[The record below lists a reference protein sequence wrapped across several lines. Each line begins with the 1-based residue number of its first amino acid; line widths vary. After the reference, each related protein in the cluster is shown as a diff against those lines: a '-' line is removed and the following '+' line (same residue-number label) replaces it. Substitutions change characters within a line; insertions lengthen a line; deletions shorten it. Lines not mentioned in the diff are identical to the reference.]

1 MSEEAT
7 EQHEEPKAPGDSKSA
22 LAHTEMLFLRL
33 TFWQT
38 ILSVAGVFIAVVA
51 LYAALSESS
60 AVRQQTAAAVWP
72 FVQLSIADSDTGDS
86 ADFTLSFTNAGVGP
100 AKMRTMQLVIEGEP
114 VQDWADAVARLGGQL
129 SDSLSRNFI
138 TNRVLSPDE
147 KVDSIHTND
156 PELARKLQAV
166 MGNPENYITYCYCSI
181 FDECWV
187 ADSREDLQNPETA
200 EECPDFGEAAFRN

>member
-1 MSEEAT
+1 MSEDAT
-7 EQHEEPKAPGDSKSA
+7 EKQDEPVQTEDSKSA
-22 LAHTEMLFLRL
+22 LAHTEKLFLRL

-72 FVQLSIADSDTGDS
+72 FVQLSIADSDSGD
-86 ADFTLSFTNAGVGP
+86 AAEFTLSFTNAGVGP
-100 AKMRTMQLVIEGEP
+100 AKLRTMQLIVDGEP
-114 VQDWADAVARLGGQL
+114 VRDWADAVERLGGQL
-129 SDSLSRNFI
+129 NDSLSRNFI

-147 KVDSIHTND
+147 NVDTIHTND
-156 PELARKLQAV
+156 PELARKFQAV
-166 MGNPENYITYCYCSI
+166 MGNPENYIIYCYCSI

-187 ADSREDLQNPETA
+187 ADSRKDLQNPETA
-200 EECPDFGEAAFRN
+200 DQCPDFGEAAFRN

>member
-1 MSEEAT
+1 LSEDTIEK
-7 EQHEEPKAPGDSKSA
+7 QEEPTQAEDSKSA
-22 LAHTEMLFLRL
+22 LAHTEKLFLRL

-72 FVQLSIADSDTGDS
+72 FVQLSIADSDTADA

-100 AKMRTMQLVIEGEP
+100 AKMRTMQLVVDGEP
-114 VQDWADAVARLGGQL
+114 VRDWADAVERLGGQL
-129 SDSLSRNFI
+129 NDSLSRNFI

-147 KVDSIHTND
+147 RVDSIHTND
-156 PELARKLQAV
+156 PELARKFQAV
-166 MGNPENYITYCYCSI
+166 MGNSENYIIYCYCSI

-187 ADSREDLQNPETA
+187 ADSRKDLQNPETA
-200 EECPDFGEAAFRN
+200 EQCPDFGDAAFRN

>member
-1 MSEEAT
+1 LSEDAT
-7 EQHEEPKAPGDSKSA
+7 EKHDEPIQNADSKSA
-22 LAHTEMLFLRL
+22 LAHTERLFLRL

-72 FVQLSIADSDTGDS
+72 FVQLSIADNDAGES
-86 ADFTLSFTNAGVGP
+86 AEFTLSFTNAGVGP
-100 AKMRTMQLVIEGEP
+100 AKVRTMQLVIDGEP
-114 VQDWADAVARLGGQL
+114 ARDWAAAVTRLGGQL
-129 SDSLSRNFI
+129 SDNVSRNFI

-156 PELARKLQAV
+156 PELARKFQAV

-187 ADSREDLQNPETA
+187 ADSRKDLQNPETA